1 MEGGETREAHRLEPT
16 PGSRRGDAAEHVVAA
31 DHVSDPVPTDQPGR
45 RLTVELREA
54 HDMRPAGDRGH
65 RRRIAERSAERH
77 RAKQHRIRRIQPDMA
92 GDVDGVAG
100 DGLLIVQDQFRPAGG
115 A

>member
-1 MEGGETREAHRLEPT
+1 MEGGETREAHRLERT
-16 PGSRRGDAAEHVVAA
+16 PGSRRGDAAEHIVAA
-31 DHVSDPVPTDQPGR
+31 DHVSEPVPTDQPGR
-45 RLTVELREA
+45 RLAVELREA
-54 HDMRPAGDRGH
+54 DDMRAAGDRGH

-77 RAKQHRIRRIQPDMA
+77 RAKQHRVRRIQPDMA
-92 GDVDGVAG
+92 GDVDGVPG